1 MIITRS
7 PLRITLGG
15 GGTDIPAYYQK
26 HGGFCIAAAID
37 KYVYV
42 SLHQTFE
49 PGIILKYSK
58 MEHVKTVDEVQHPI
72 IREALKM
79 ANVTDPHLEITS
91 HADIPAGTG
100 LGSSSSFTTAL
111 LRALFTY
118 KDMYPSQSRLAEMAC
133 ELEIDKLGEPI
144 GKQDQWISAVGGV
157 CAFTFCPDGRVDY
170 TRLGSIPLVH
180 EMGQNLLLFYTG
192 RIRSASEVIKAQ
204 NNSNLDKVLA
214 SGKRTL
220 LALEHGNRWDLFDEI
235 NEQWRLKLERDP
247 NTNPAIIQSRSVGVN
262 KGGAYAGKLVGAG
275 GGGFFLFYASDKEQL
290 RAAMFGE
297 GLKETRF
304 EFDWQGTEVVIK

>member
-15 GGTDIPAYYQK
+15 GGTDIPSYYQK
-26 HGGFCIAAAID
+26 HGGFCVAAAID

-58 MEHVKTVDEVQHPI
+58 LEHVQSVDEVQHPI

-79 ANVTDPHLEITS
+79 ANITDPHLEITS

-118 KDMYPSQSRLAEMAC
+118 QDMYPSQSRLAEMAC
-133 ELEIDKLGEPI
+133 ELEIQRLQEPI
-144 GKQDQWISAVGGV
+144 GKQDQWISALGGV
-157 CAFTFCPDGRVDY
+157 RAFTFCPDGTVEDES
-170 TRLGSIPLVH
+170 LDQSPLIM
-180 EMGQNLLLFYTG
+180 EMQSHLLLFFTG
-192 RIRSASEVIKAQ
+192 HIRSASEAIKAS
-204 NNSNLDKVLA
+204 NSNGMDKVLV
-214 SGKRTL
+214 SGYEVRR
-220 LALEHGNRWDLFDEI
+220 ALESGDQWQFCDEI
-235 NEQWRLKLERDP
+235 NKQWTLKLERDP
-247 NTNPAIIQSRSVGVN
+247 SLNPQIVEWRRAGLKS
-262 KGGAYAGKLVGAG
+262 GAHSGKLVGAG
-275 GGGFFLFYASDKEQL
+275 GGGFLLFYASNTQRL
-290 RAAMFGE
+290 RATMLEA

-304 EFDWQGTEVVIK
+304 KFDWHGTEVIIK